1 VRRSAMRG
9 KLAQQAANDN
19 ERRTMN
25 VDAVF
30 CEAPVIHDIIGV
42 RCERGSLAQQ
52 DLHAAMHQ
60 K

>member
-1 VRRSAMRG
+1 MRG